1 MPQYYPKSMFWII
14 KDVHFN
20 TDLNIV
26 KMTSS
31 EWYQVLLEKNM
42 TMILN
47 NEDGTSH
54 PAYLKSS

>member
-1 MPQYYPKSMFWII
+1 MFWIT

-20 TDLNIV
+20 RDLNIV
-26 KMTSS
+26 KITSS

-54 PAYLKSS
+54 PRLSKIE